1 MNIPTRL
8 LILQRLA
15 AHLETITPDNE
26 YAYDLTGS
34 VYRGRT
40 NFGTETRLPAISI
53 LESPH
58 PDIAVYVG
66 QNWDAMRDQ
75 WTLLLQGF
83 VDNDMENPT
92 DPAYHLY
99 AEVVRCLSRIIAT
112 RPATGTPIYP
122 DEYLLRGLITS
133 LEVAPPV
140 VRPPDDGQSSRA
152 FFFLP
157 LRLGVAVPIWNP
169 YTTV

>member
-8 LILQRLA
+8 LILQRLSA
-15 AHLETITPDNE
+15 QLETITPVNG
-26 YAYDLTGS
+26 YAYNLAGN

-40 NFGTETRLPAISI
+40 HFGVETPLPAISI

-58 PDIAVYVG
+58 PDIAVYAG
-66 QNWDAMRDQ
+66 QHWDAMCDQ

-83 VDNDMENPT
+83 VDNDLENPT
-92 DPAYHLY
+92 DPAYYLY
-99 AEVVRCLSRIIAT
+99 AEVVRCLSRVIAT
-112 RPATGTPIYP
+112 RAATGTPAYP
-122 DEYLLRGLITS
+122 DEHLLGKLITS
-133 LEVAPPV
+133 LEIAPPV

-157 LRLGVAVPIWNP
+157 LRLSVAVPIWNP